1 MYRKYTLSSD
11 VWSYGIVLYEIWTV
25 GRRPYHDSWSNDYV
39 IEKAD
44 EGYRLSPPPG
54 CAYAI
59 YNLMIKCWHPDRHLR
74 PTFDQIV
81 HDFDVGE
88 DELLTNGPNVEA
100 VRGILGDDVATTAD
114 LYSDLQ
120 NAYSGLSVVK

>member
-1 MYRKYTLSSD
+1 
-11 VWSYGIVLYEIWTV
+11 
-25 GRRPYHDSWSNDYV
+25 
-39 IEKAD
+39 
-44 EGYRLSPPPG
+44 
-54 CAYAI
+54 
-59 YNLMIKCWHPDRHLR
+59 
-74 PTFDQIV
+74 V